1 MLASIDKKLKL
12 SFLKRGFIEFELFVE
27 LFLGTFRYI
36 SGITFVVNKYS
47 KEVDSN
53 SAKFLQKE
61 KYG

>member
-1 MLASIDKKLKL
+1 LG
-12 SFLKRGFIEFELFVE
+12 FLKRGFIEFELFVE

-53 SAKFLQKE
+53 SVKFLQKE